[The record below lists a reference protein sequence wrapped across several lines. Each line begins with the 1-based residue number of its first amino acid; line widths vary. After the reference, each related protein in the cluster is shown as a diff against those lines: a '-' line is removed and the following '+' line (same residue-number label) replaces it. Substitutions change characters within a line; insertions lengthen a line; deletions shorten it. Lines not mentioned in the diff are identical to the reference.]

1 MSVYSR
7 FLTLSIKE
15 QLWITILILTIFSA
29 MVILCL
35 PGSFSFEILMEDY
48 KRKKSY
54 FYSKYKDY
62 IEACFY
68 FQSLNILKYEELL
81 KRMSKQIFKY
91 STKSSIFKRT
101 SNFKGDFNESYPV
114 QDLFENNDYNEDIL
128 YQYCYNKKEEVC
140 KNYKSILR
148 NEYESLNGLIFSHDM
163 IHRLRDTSF
172 DLPLISSF
180 VSINVDDQI
189 IYGFNKTGIYNAI
202 VNTNNYSN
210 INKDEL
216 NIYYQ
221 DMIHQQLGL
230 VLDYLQNF
238 LDLNLFL
245 FNELFNYTVDEIYAL
260 EEVDLFYD
268 PDVTQFDAASAYSKA
283 ALGFYPM
290 MELSND
296 KCYLA
301 TYNKEENKFYYFQ
314 FNLMEDYISVVNHL
328 ISDILNID
336 VIPLF
341 PYNHTILSPE
351 LCVKFL
357 TRQSHEL
364 FDIKVINETFNNIY
378 KGYSGI
384 EACFYDKKMIENK
397 KIREMFETNVTHF
410 LMASNIIYQG
420 LIELEEPYYFMKYSF
435 PNSNILMLYKTD
447 YLYTDQ
453 IDFFLFSSFKEP
465 FEYSEYIKV
474 QYKHL
479 FYLIVI
485 LILYIWIICFIVNM
499 IIYFKVIK
507 QILEPINKL
516 QKAIE
521 TNNIKD
527 ENIFKYEY
535 DNIINELF
543 ITCKELLTGQKDTS
557 NNLNYS
563 GQFSII
569 NQKNDEDKNIDKKKY
584 EKNLIIDNEMVNKL
598 INEQHN
604 MMNYKKEI
612 DCNDDYSDNND
623 ISEEDENEYNY
634 LKKFSKSKSR
644 NIDDEKEDKENMEDI
659 VHKKNEEGEKDKTPY
674 KNLFKLADYLYH
686 YRCKVEENN
695 IKINTNS
702 NNDDKKSNKS
712 RIYKQNPNPMRDQ
725 SHKKTISKNNI
736 NDNNEDNMTVNVL
749 KGKDLTYLW
758 FMEMKNKNNKSF
770 NYELSDDLEELFMD

>member
-29 MVILCL
+29 LVILCL

-62 IEACFY
+62 IEASFY

-221 DMIHQQLGL
+221 DMIHQQLGF

-268 PDVTQFDAASAYSKA
+268 PDVTQFDAVSAYSKA

-301 TYNKEENKFYYFQ
+301 THNKEENKFYYFQ

-410 LMASNIIYQG
+410 LMTSNIIYQG
-420 LIELEEPYYFMKYSF
+420 LIELGEPYYFMKYSF

-644 NIDDEKEDKENMEDI
+644 NIDDEKEDKENMENI

-712 RIYKQNPNPMRDQ
+712 RIYKQNPNSMRNQ
-725 SHKKTISKNNI
+725 SHKKTVSKNNI